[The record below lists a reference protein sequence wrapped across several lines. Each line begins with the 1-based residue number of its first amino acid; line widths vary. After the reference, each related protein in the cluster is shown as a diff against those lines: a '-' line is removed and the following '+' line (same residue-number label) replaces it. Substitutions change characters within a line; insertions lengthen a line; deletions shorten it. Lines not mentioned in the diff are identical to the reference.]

1 MDNNIFTFKKFKT
14 KMIEVDDLT
23 GNLKKGQ
30 QIIHEQNIKNSTTT
44 AEFRNKLMRL
54 TINEKK
60 WHKKTKSQ
68 KKK

>member
-1 MDNNIFTFKKFKT
+1 
-14 KMIEVDDLT
+14 MIEVDDLT

-60 WHKKTKSQ
+60 
-68 KKK
+68 